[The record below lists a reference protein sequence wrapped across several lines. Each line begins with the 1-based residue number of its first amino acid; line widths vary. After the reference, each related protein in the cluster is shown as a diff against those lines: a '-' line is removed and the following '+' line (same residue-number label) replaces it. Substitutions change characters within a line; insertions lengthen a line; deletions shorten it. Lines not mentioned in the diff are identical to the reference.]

1 MHVKKKSMNLPD
13 VCISNVNI
21 NLQSLCLFLFDDML
35 LYIKKKKQRRRYIWT
50 VVIVMVEVHITMK
63 QTRIILRC
71 LYKRFLYKV

>member
-1 MHVKKKSMNLPD
+1 MCVMMLSKATQNIYFTKLMFISVWCHVIIPKR
-13 VCISNVNI
+13 
-21 NLQSLCLFLFDDML
+21 
-35 LYIKKKKQRRRYIWT
+35 KKQRRRKIWT